1 MNGSLWCRSFLRFV
15 RAFRAFHT
23 FRSFLFLWIGSFF
36 ASLADSAYYVVLAW
50 FVLRLSH
57 SAADLGTTLLLA
69 SLPRLVFMAVGGVI
83 IDRFNPKIILLVSLL
98 LRAGI
103 LLGVSQLAGI
113 GSSTMILLYIVA
125 FLFGVIDAFYWPTQ
139 NAMVPFVVEPL
150 ELGRANAMIQT
161 SQQFSVVVGPLSAG
175 LLLRMPHFSVIFM
188 VIASLYIMSFAVIA
202 MVRLISSRS
211 FEPKKD
217 AGMKGLLVNLVEG
230 IRYVFRIRVLLFL
243 MLASMLINLFF
254 MGPANIG
261 LPSFVQDHGW
271 SGTIYGDFES
281 ALGLGAVLG
290 GIFVGLFNGLRGHFR
305 WLALAASGIGMG
317 LCATSLV
324 HQWFLGIVFMGMSGV
339 AISVTD
345 VPIITYVQTI
355 VDQAM
360 LGRVMSLLS
369 LMSVG
374 LTPLSYALSALVLNA
389 HLLQPAQLMFVGG
402 MIVTIFCAAL
412 IFQRDFRLMEQHP
425 RWKQQIKSAEPSL

>member
-1 MNGSLWCRSFLRFV
+1 MNGSVRLRSVLF
-15 RAFRAFHT
+15 
-23 FRSFLFLWIGSFF
+23 FRSFVSLWIGSFF

-50 FVLRLSH
+50 FVLQLSH

-83 IDRFNPKIILLVSLL
+83 IDRFNPKIILMVSLL

-103 LLGVSQLAGI
+103 LLVVSQLPI
-113 GSSTMILLYIVA
+113 DTSSSIVPLYMIA

-139 NAMVPFVVEPL
+139 NAMVPFVVDAL
-150 ELGRANAMIQT
+150 NLGRANALIQT
-161 SQQFSVVVGPLSAG
+161 SQQFSIVVGPLVAG
-175 LLLRMPHFSVIFM
+175 LLLRMTHFSMIFM
-188 VIASLYIMSFAVIA
+188 IIAGLYGISFAIIT
-202 MVRLISSRS
+202 MVHLTYSRLSQ
-211 FEPKKD
+211 PKKHP
-217 AGMKGLLVNLVEG
+217 GIKGLLVNLVEG
-230 IRYVFRIRVLLFL
+230 IRYVLRIRVILFL

-290 GIFVGLFNGLRGHFR
+290 GIVVGLFNGLRGHFR
-305 WLALAASGIGMG
+305 WLAITASGIGVG
-317 LCATSLV
+317 LAATSLV
-324 HQWFLGIVFMGMSGV
+324 HHWFLGIVFMGMSGV

-345 VPIITYVQTI
+345 IPIITYVQTI

-360 LGRVMSLLS
+360 LGRVMSLFS

-374 LTPLSYALSALVLNA
+374 LTPLSYALSALVLHS
-389 HLLQPAQLMFVGG
+389 HLLRPANLMLLGG
-402 MIVTIFCAAL
+402 MIVAIFCAAL
-412 IFQRDFRLMEQHP
+412 IFQRDFRSMEQHP
-425 RWKQQIKSAEPSL
+425 RWQQPIKSAEPTL